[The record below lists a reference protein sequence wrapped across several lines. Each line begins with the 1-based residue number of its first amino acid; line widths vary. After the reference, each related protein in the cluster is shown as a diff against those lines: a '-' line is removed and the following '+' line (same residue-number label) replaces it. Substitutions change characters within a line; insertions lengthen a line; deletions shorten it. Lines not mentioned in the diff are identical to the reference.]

1 MIVLYSTRLLRVL
14 TPWFRGIT
22 GITLFP
28 FIILRSGLR
37 GTVESAVTINHEK
50 IHIRQQLE
58 LLLVFFALWYFA
70 SFIAGLAR
78 GRGWYGAYRN
88 IIFEREAFDR
98 MYELDYLARRRPFGF
113 LKYRNNKVL

>member
-14 TPWFRGIT
+14 TPWFSGIT

-28 FIILRSGLR
+28 FIILRSELQGA
-37 GTVESAVTINHEK
+37 VESAVTINHEK

-113 LKYRNNKVL
+113 LKFRNNKVL